1 MMKKIFLPILCLLA
15 WVGCS
20 QSEIEHLS
28 PQPDPLETKTKERL
42 DITVRFSFVRTEG
55 VTPTTYIPPQPTG
68 SNELPPSI
76 TIYEQGTCV
85 YSAQVWAQMQTESGN
100 MITANNRIQ
109 FTLRDVF
116 VVQNAYSAPLGA
128 AEVDIIECSPTAY
141 SGFMPIIQS
150 TSTYVDQESIQLSP
164 ASLNTQYDVHW
175 NFEGI
180 PVHSPAVNP
189 DPEPEPDDRE
199 NRISIEWNGNSWD
212 FVAEKPVAS
221 TIVIV
226 GAGPQTSGYEWTMHE
241 GETRISTGNT
251 DPGFSITD
259 VMPRSDSQYDYVFL

>member
-42 DITVRFSFVRTEG
+42 DITVRFSFVRIRQLEPVSYT
-55 VTPTTYIPPQPTG
+55 PPQPA
-68 SNELPPSI
+68 NPPTF
-76 TIYEQGTCV
+76 TIYEQGAFV
-85 YSAQVWAQMQTESGN
+85 YWAQAWAQME
-100 MITANNRIQ
+100 TATGTPLPFNSRIQ
-109 FTLRDVF
+109 FTLQDVF
-116 VVQNAYSAPLGA
+116 VIQNAYSAPLGA
-128 AEVDIIECSPTAY
+128 ADVDIIECYPYAY
-141 SGFMPIIQS
+141 SEQMPIIQ
-150 TSTYVDQESIQLSP
+150 TTTTYIDQESIQLSP

-180 PVHSPAVNP
+180 PLGSLPPEVDPPAP
-189 DPEPEPDDRE
+189 GARD

-251 DPGFSITD
+251 DPGFSITA
-259 VMPRSDSQYDYVFL
+259 VMPQSDSQYDYVFI

>member
-1 MMKKIFLPILCLLA
+1 MKKIFLPLLCLLA

-68 SNELPPSI
+68 SNELTTSI
-76 TIYEQGTCV
+76 TIYEQGTFF
-85 YSAQVWAQMQTESGN
+85 YSAQAWAQME
-100 MITANNRIQ
+100 TATGTALPFNSRIQ
-109 FTLRDVF
+109 FTLQDVF
-116 VVQNAYSAPLGA
+116 VIQNAYSAPLGA
-128 AEVDIIECSPTAY
+128 ADVDIIECSSTAY
-141 SGFMPIIQS
+141 SGLMPIIQS
-150 TSTYVDQESIQLSP
+150 TSTYVEQESIQLSP

-180 PVHSPAVNP
+180 PLGSLPPEVDPPAP
-189 DPEPEPDDRE
+189 GARD
-199 NRISIEWNGNSWD
+199 NRISIEWNGSSWD